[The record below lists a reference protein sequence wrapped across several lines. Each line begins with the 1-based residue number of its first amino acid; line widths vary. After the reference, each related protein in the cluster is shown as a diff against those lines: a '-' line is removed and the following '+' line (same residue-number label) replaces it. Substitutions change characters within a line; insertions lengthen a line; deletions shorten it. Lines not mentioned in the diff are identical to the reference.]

1 MGALLYSDDCQDSL
15 LINSGR
21 ILAFSLLKCERP
33 MVDKEQIQKHLSLS
47 SDIKLS
53 PSTPDA
59 KGDAERKARIM
70 EHVQRSK
77 GQR

>member
-1 MGALLYSDDCQDSL
+1 
-15 LINSGR
+15 
-21 ILAFSLLKCERP
+21 

-59 KGDAERKARIM
+59 KGDAERKVRIM
-70 EHVQRSK
+70 EHIQRSK

>member
-1 MGALLYSDDCQDSL
+1 
-15 LINSGR
+15 
-21 ILAFSLLKCERP
+21 

-70 EHVQRSK
+70 EHIQRSK